1 MLKIGV
7 RLPPRFEDAGEYL
20 ADARALD
27 AAGVAGF
34 WLDGDGHDPWMLL
47 SSLAAV
53 TGRAQLVVPLTAAE
67 ARAPEVL
74 ERRITTLTRLSRGRV
89 AAGLGADVGAADVD
103 RLLAIGRQCD
113 CPVIV
118 PVRDTPHA
126 CAAGCVADALV
137 GLDETPEQ
145 LTQTRA
151 AVQQRREQAGRKEPL
166 AWWARVTIPADAGPW
181 WRTTRPA
188 FAAAGA
194 TGLLVPADPRLLDLL
209 RNGDEEEDRSD
220 LQLAQG

>member
-7 RLPPRFEDAGEYL
+7 RLAPRFQDAGEYL

-27 AAGVAGF
+27 AAGVAAF

-53 TGRAQLVVPLTAAE
+53 TGRAQLVVPLSAAE
-67 ARAPEVL
+67 GRAPAVL
-74 ERRITTLTRLSRGRV
+74 ERRLTTLMRLSRGRV
-89 AAGLGADVGAADVD
+89 AAGLGADVGTSDVE

-126 CAAGCVADALV
+126 CAAGCLADALV
-137 GLDETPEQ
+137 GLEDTPEQ

-151 AVQQRREQAGRKEPL
+151 AVQQRRDQAGRKEPL
-166 AWWARVTIPADAGPW
+166 EWWARVTIPADAGPW
-181 WRTTRPA
+181 WRATRPA
-188 FAAAGA
+188 FATAGA

-209 RNGDEEEDRSD
+209 RNGDEEDDRSD

>member
-7 RLPPRFEDAGEYL
+7 RLSPRFEDAGEYL
-20 ADARALD
+20 AEARALD
-27 AAGVAGF
+27 AAGIAAI
-34 WLDGDGHDPWMLL
+34 WLDGEGHDPWMLL

-53 TGRAQLVVPLTAAE
+53 TGRARLVVPVTAAE
-67 ARAPEVL
+67 GRAPAVL
-74 ERRITTLTRLSRGRV
+74 ERRLTTLTRLSRGRV
-89 AAGLGADVGAADVD
+89 TAGLGPDVAGSDVE

-126 CAAGCVADALV
+126 CAAGCVADAL
-137 GLDETPEQ
+137 LSLHDTPEQ
-145 LTQTRA
+145 LGPART

-166 AWWARVTIPADAGPW
+166 EWWVRATIPADAGAW
-181 WRTTRPA
+181 WRTIRPA
-188 FAAAGA
+188 FAIAGA

-209 RNGDEEEDRSD
+209 RNGDEEDDRSD

>member
-1 MLKIGV
+1 MLKVGV
-7 RLPPRFEDAGEYL
+7 RLPARFEDAGEYL

-27 AAGVAGF
+27 AAGVAAF
-34 WLDGDGHDPWMLL
+34 WLDGEGHDAWMVL

-53 TGRAQLVVPLTAAE
+53 TGRAQLVVPVTAAE
-67 ARAPEVL
+67 ARAPVML
-74 ERRITTLTRLSRGRV
+74 ERRLATLMRLSRGRV
-89 AAGLGADVGAADVD
+89 AAGLAADVGVSDLE
-103 RLLAIGRQCD
+103 RLLAPARRCD

-137 GLDETPEQ
+137 GLDDTPEQ
-145 LTQTRA
+145 LTHARA

-166 AWWARVTIPADAGPW
+166 EWWVRATIPADAGPW
-181 WRTTRPA
+181 WRATRPA
-188 FAAAGA
+188 LATAGA
-194 TGLLVPADPRLLDLL
+194 TGLIVSVDPRLLDLL
-209 RNGDEEEDRSD
+209 RNGDEEDDRSD